1 MLSSDSK
8 ERLTAREALQHAW
21 FVDEHVILTNLIHMN
36 DFLSNTPL
44 KPVGLNRAASLI
56 KASQSSFN
64 IN

>member
-1 MLSSDSK
+1 MLSSNPK
-8 ERLTAREALQHAW
+8 ERPTAREALQYAW
-21 FVDEHVILTNLIHMN
+21 FVDEHVILTNLLHMN

-44 KPVGLNRAASLI
+44 KLGLNRPATLI